1 MTPYKFLFDR
11 TLPYRKVAFLDR
23 DGVIN
28 VDHAYVYQRSEF
40 DFVAQALEGA
50 RTLYQK
56 GYALVIVTNQS
67 GIGRSKYSEAD
78 FAKLSFWLAGRFKE
92 AQAPLSAIYFC
103 PHHPEKA
110 FAPYLMECQCR
121 KPQPGMLLSAS
132 KDFDIAMSESVLIG
146 DKSSD
151 MTAGK
156 EAGLARR
163 ILVHTDGT
171 RPLGNTTDST
181 DIAQNLYEASQ
192 LL

>member
-1 MTPYKFLFDR
+1 
-11 TLPYRKVAFLDR
+11 
-23 DGVIN
+23 
-28 VDHAYVYQRSEF
+28 
-40 DFVAQALEGA
+40 
-50 RTLYQK
+50 
-56 GYALVIVTNQS
+56 
-67 GIGRSKYSEAD
+67 
-78 FAKLSFWLAGRFKE
+78 
-92 AQAPLSAIYFC
+92 
-103 PHHPEKA
+103 
-110 FAPYLMECQCR
+110 
-121 KPQPGMLLSAS
+121 MLLSAS